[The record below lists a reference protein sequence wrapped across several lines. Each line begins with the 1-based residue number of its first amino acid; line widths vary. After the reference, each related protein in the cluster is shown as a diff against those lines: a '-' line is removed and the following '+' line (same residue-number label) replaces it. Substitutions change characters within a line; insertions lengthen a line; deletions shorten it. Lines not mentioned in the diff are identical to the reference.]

1 MTGKVQD
8 LIDFFESIAPAKLQ
22 EPYDNSGLIIGNP
35 DMEIRG
41 ILCCLDSTEAI
52 VEEAISKQCNVIVAH
67 HPIVFNGLK
76 RFNGSNY
83 IERTVIKA
91 IRAGIA
97 IYAIHTN
104 LDNVLRHGVNERI
117 AKQIKLDNIQILLN
131 SDPSTD
137 EIGAGVIGSLAK
149 AISPLRFLKSIK
161 NTMQTECIRHTK
173 LLDRPIQSVAVC
185 GGSGSFLLDL
195 AIEKGA
201 DVFISA
207 DFKYHQFFD
216 AEEKIIIAD
225 IGHYESEQFTIDLLF
240 ELIQNNFSN
249 FAAHY
254 TNLNT
259 NPIKY
264 LV

>member
-1 MTGKVQD
+1 MSKVRD
-8 LIDFFESIAPAKLQ
+8 LVDFFEGIAPAHLQ
-22 EPYDNSGLIIGNP
+22 ESYDNSGLIVGDP
-35 DMEIRG
+35 AMEIKG
-41 ILCCLDSTEAI
+41 VLCCLDSTEAI
-52 VEEAISKQCNVIVAH
+52 VDEAIEKGCNVIVAH
-67 HPIVFNGLK
+67 HPIVFSGLK
-76 RFNGSNY
+76 RLTGSTY

-91 IRAGIA
+91 IRSGIA

-104 LDNVLRHGVNERI
+104 LDNVLRHGVNEKI
-117 AKQIKLDNIQILLN
+117 AQQLGLKQVEILRY
-131 SDPSTD
+131 SDPANS
-137 EIGAGVIGSLAK
+137 EIGAGVIGETDQAK
-149 AISPLRFLKSIK
+149 PARDFLKHIQDCMK
-161 NTMQTECIRHTK
+161 TACIRHTE
-173 LLDRPIQSVAVC
+173 LLNKPVQKVAVC
-185 GGSGSFLLDL
+185 GGSGSFLLSA

-201 DVFISA
+201 DIFISA

-216 AEEKIIIAD
+216 AEDQIIIAD

-249 FAAHY
+249 FAAHC